1 MRVLVV
7 SGYGINCE
15 EETLHAFIEVGF
27 KGSIVHVNDL
37 IENPK
42 MLIQF
47 QVLSFPGGFS
57 YGDDTG
63 SGNAMANKIRNNLFD
78 HLSKFLMKDFFLIYH
93 PCYQGY
99 RPRAFSNFPAFLS
112 RLQAED
118 HYLPS

>member
-47 QVLSFPGGFS
+47 QVLSFPG
-57 YGDDTG
+57 
-63 SGNAMANKIRNNLFD
+63 
-78 HLSKFLMKDFFLIYH
+78 
-93 PCYQGY
+93 
-99 RPRAFSNFPAFLS
+99 
-112 RLQAED
+112 
-118 HYLPS
+118 